1 MAALHLHGGPPDG
14 HVMLSDGR
22 ITFPVTGWYLHRL
35 LPTPACASPWCS
47 ATAAGQQR
55 DQQREVTREVSGSPA
70 WMIFDQPGSRPHPV
84 NAAAAATRAGSP

>member
-1 MAALHLHGGPPDG
+1 MAALHLHGGRPDG
-14 HVMLSDGR
+14 HVMLNDGR

-84 NAAAAATRAGSP
+84 KAAAAATRAGSP